1 MIKKQVMKFTKT
13 TMLRMIATRSAS
25 LLSSDA
31 FSPRDI
37 AHNFH
42 RYFSLLSPIYAA
54 HTSDQSPSKAPRA

>member
-37 AHNFH
+37 AHNFQ
-42 RYFSLLSPIYAA
+42 RYFNLPSPIYAA